1 MIVDAE
7 FAEKVLGFRPGDI
20 AGLDGRDEEPAAR
33 RGPGPEWDGDE
44 GEFPGPG
51 DEYQPHARV
60 SNKEVPMIAF
70 IMRQKPAFMAFS
82 YANLDTLVLEAAA
95 GPGSALVVAVRFT
108 GMVNREVRIEGR
120 NLLPLVRYLQQHRIH
135 WVRQIPTDR
144 DFRNRKATVLT
155 RITVTEVKA

>member
-1 MIVDAE
+1 MSVDAE
-7 FAEKVLGFRPGDI
+7 FAENVLGFRPGDI
-20 AGLDGRDEEPAAR
+20 AAFDARAGESDPR
-33 RGPGPEWDGDE
+33 RGPEAEE
-44 GEFPGPG
+44 GEYPGPG

-60 SNKEVPMIAF
+60 SNKEVPMVAF
-70 IMRQKPAFMAFS
+70 LMRQKPAFMAFS
-82 YANLDTLVLEAAA
+82 YANLDTIVLDAAD

-135 WVRQIPTDR
+135 WVRQAPTDR
-144 DFRNRKATVLT
+144 DFRDKKATVLT